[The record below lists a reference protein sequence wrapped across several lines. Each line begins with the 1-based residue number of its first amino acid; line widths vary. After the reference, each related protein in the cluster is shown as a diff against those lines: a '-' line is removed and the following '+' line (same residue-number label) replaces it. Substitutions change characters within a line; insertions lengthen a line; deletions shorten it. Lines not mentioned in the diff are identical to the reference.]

1 MNTKTPLALAFLMTA
16 SAAMAQ
22 LTPFVGPPPP
32 GPSATTPPLFTEI
45 QWLGQNPPIEPEAYT
60 IDMGNGMVSD
70 CNALSCGIP
79 RKMTDAEKGTAKK
92 EIAATVK
99 ESTNMYPGGKEDGRS
114 ISSIQAGMNDDPAP
128 PTEPAFNPNGESVIT
143 VPGSIAKTAAESGY
157 NYTQI
162 REAAENSE
170 ALIGGGVS
178 TFNDTANSSRRPDP
192 PVDENYLGKVQFS
205 PNE

>member
-1 MNTKTPLALAFLMTA
+1 M
-16 SAAMAQ
+16 
-22 LTPFVGPPPP
+22 
-32 GPSATTPPLFTEI
+32 
-45 QWLGQNPPIEPEAYT
+45 GQNPPIEPEAYT

-114 ISSIQAGMNDDPAP
+114 ISTIRAGMNDDPAP
-128 PTEPAFNPNGESVIT
+128 PTGPAFNPTGKSVST
-143 VPGSIAKTAAESGY
+143 VPGSIAMTAAKRGY
-157 NYTQI
+157 TSTPVTK
-162 REAAENSE
+162 AAKTSK
-170 ALIGGGVS
+170 AIIGRGVS